1 MIEINQERL
10 QKVMGLPLLQGGH
23 SPNSKYCVMEAA
35 AYIAGEPWSDAPK
48 CVCPVIRSF
57 MVSWNDSLPTDEDR
71 ERLLK
76 PLLTK
81 VINTNST
88 DAIAEKRS
96 YMAIDWLIR
105 VHTPKF
111 LDLTDSLKGHAKS
124 LRELEE
130 ITDLAG
136 MTAVGDITSAADS
149 AARWAADWAA
159 DWAARSAARSAA
171 DLAAHSA
178 AHSAADW
185 AARSA
190 ARSAADLAARSA
202 ARSAADLAAR
212 SAADW
217 AADWAARSAA
227 HSALQPT
234 VEWLQA
240 SASDLVIRMC
250 EVE

>member
-10 QKVMGLPLLQGGH
+10 KKVMGLPLLEGAH

-48 CVCPVIRSF
+48 CVCPVIRLF

-71 ERLLK
+71 DRLLK

-136 MTAVGDITSAADS
+136 LSAAGDITSAADS
-149 AARWAADWAA
+149 AAY
-159 DWAARSAARSAA
+159 WAARSAA
-171 DLAAHSA
+171 D
-178 AHSAADW
+178 
-185 AARSA
+185 SA
-190 ARSAADLAARSA
+190 ARLAARSA
-202 ARSAADLAAR
+202 ARSAADSAARLAAD
-212 SAADW
+212 SAADSAVYW
-217 AADWAARSAA
+217 AACSTAR
-227 HSALQPT
+227 SALQPT

>member
-1 MIEINQERL
+1 MIEINEERL
-10 QKVMGLPLLQGGH
+10 QKVMGLPLLEGGH

-57 MVSWNDSLPTDEDR
+57 MVTWNDSLPTDEDR
-71 ERLLK
+71 DRLLK

-88 DAIAEKRS
+88 AASAEKRS

-136 MTAVGDITSAADS
+136 LPAAGDITSAADS
-149 AARWAADWAA
+149 AAR
-159 DWAARSAARSAA
+159 S
-171 DLAAHSA
+171 
-178 AHSAADW
+178 
-185 AARSA
+185 
-190 ARSAADLAARSA
+190 
-202 ARSAADLAAR
+202 
-212 SAADW
+212 
-217 AADWAARSAA
+217 AARSAA

-250 EVE
+250 EEGHRQHCAWLSAEADELVAAMRAGNPPPGREELRSLAESVTPTPLDVELSPFSEDLPAFLRRQAS